1 MAIGITMYNEDWKLF
16 LRTVTGICQG
26 LIDIYYD
33 EMQLHQE
40 AGKQMI
46 SWNKFKDQF
55 VIVLVADGFKELT
68 DPKAD
73 KNAEPFPENAK
84 EWGIFD
90 ESLVK
95 NNFYKKD
102 KGKPQRLF
110 SIEEIA
116 EEVIRL
122 DPETAQ
128 FDMEALMEMDE
139 YLKLKGQNGD

>member
-33 EMQLHQE
+33 EKKLHLD

-55 VIVLVADGFKELT
+55 VIVLVADGFIDLT
-68 DPKAD
+68 YRKDY
-73 KNAEPFPENAK
+73 KNAEHFPENAK

-102 KGKPQRLF
+102 KGKPLRLF

-128 FDMEALMEMDE
+128 FDIEALMEMD
-139 YLKLKGQNGD
+139 